1 MHKANYERDTKS
13 THDLVPSL
21 DSLFRKATSRFL
33 FLVYVRHR
41 GSSRIELVSKNIS
54 INSSSYRPPFEM
66 EKSNEPF
73 FKITKYYYPIPFTTK
88 FSNSFI
94 VAVKI

>member
-21 DSLFRKATSRFL
+21 DSPFRKAASRFL
-33 FLVYVRHR
+33 FLVYVRHP
-41 GSSRIELVSKNIS
+41 GSSKIELVSKNIS
-54 INSSSYRPPFEM
+54 INSSPYYPPFKV

-88 FSNSFI
+88 FSNSFNI
-94 VAVKI
+94 TDI